1 MDKKLSVLCA
11 FSCVTNEDILNNG
24 SAFCIMAELSDVAGL
39 HQVSDT
45 EDRRCAKDM
54 DGQVPRLHGWRGAA
68 ASGRLTGISEM
79 CGGCGRD
86 NQCRQERVSVI
97 GKNLNEQ

>member
-1 MDKKLSVLCA
+1 MLT
-11 FSCVTNEDILNNG
+11 FNLN
-24 SAFCIMAELSDVAGL
+24 SAYSIMAKQPDVAGL
-39 HQVSDT
+39 HQVSKT

-68 ASGRLTGISEM
+68 TSGRLTGISAM